1 MSSQPSNESFSCT
14 VNAAESRRLRWWA
27 RAGGVMFALVTVLS
41 MAYSAEWKLG
51 MMLIDPLVWMVL
63 LVALAAGLV
72 CGYAVGVR
80 VHARIAK

>member
-1 MSSQPSNESFSCT
+1 MSAMPSRENHPHLG
-14 VNAAESRRLRWWA
+14 NASEARRLTWWA
-27 RAGGVMFALVTVLS
+27 RTGGALFAGVTVLA

-80 VHARIAK
+80 VHARTAR

>member
-1 MSSQPSNESFSCT
+1 MSAMPSRVIHPSTGSAHE
-14 VNAAESRRLRWWA
+14 ARLLKRWA
-27 RAGGVMFALVTVLS
+27 RTGGALFAMVTVLS

-80 VHARIAK
+80 VHAAK

>member
-1 MSSQPSNESFSCT
+1 MSSQPSSERFSRAA
-14 VNAAESRRLRWWA
+14 NADESRRLRWWA
-27 RAGGVMFALVTVLS
+27 RAGGAVFAVVTVLS
-41 MAYSAEWKLG
+41 MAYSAQWRLG

-80 VHARIAK
+80 LQVRMPK